1 MSATGISRD
10 NDTAEGDLIPSQNT
24 VYANSNKVIVHGN
37 SVASHPPCPDPA
49 IHCSATMIAGSNK
62 VFIGGIAVVNAG
74 DLATCGHASTGSK
87 DVFVGN

>member
-24 VYANSNKVIVHGN
+24 VYANSNKVIVNGN
-37 SVASHPPCPDPA
+37 SVASHPPCATDSV
-49 IHCSATMIAGSNK
+49 HCDATMSAGSKN

-74 DLATCGHASTGSK
+74 DKASCGHKSTGSNN
-87 DVFVGN
+87 VFVGN